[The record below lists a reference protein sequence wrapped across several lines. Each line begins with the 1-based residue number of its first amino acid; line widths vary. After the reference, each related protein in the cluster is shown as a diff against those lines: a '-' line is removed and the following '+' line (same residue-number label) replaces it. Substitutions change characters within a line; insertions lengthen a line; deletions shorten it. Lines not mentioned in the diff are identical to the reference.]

1 MKGRIPTG
9 PVDDPLSELNDL
21 GFEYADMSSDCY
33 DAGRMPSAQKFR
45 RRADLIRWAA
55 QTIRFLAYE
64 RQAEPVRIG
73 MCRIC
78 ERRTD
83 GVTVCRYCDRMMEH
97 LDGVLRHHRD
107 RLAEKRDEADRR
119 YGFHGSEFTRGKA
132 AAYADALEAFPVK
145 MTPADPHQG
154 GDRE

>member
-1 MKGRIPTG
+1 MKGRIPKG
-9 PVDDPLSELNDL
+9 PVDEPLSELDDM

-55 QTIRFLAYE
+55 QTIRFLTYE
-64 RQAEPVRIG
+64 RQAEPVRLG

-83 GVTVCRYCDRMMEH
+83 GVTICRYCDRMMEH
-97 LDGVLRHHRD
+97 LEGVLQHHRD

-119 YGFHGSEFTRGKA
+119 YGLHGSEFTRGKA

-145 MTPADPHQG
+145 SA
-154 GDRE
+154 DREQEPSHD